1 MDLAEGEVEIGFQL
15 GDFRPFAGLDQG
27 EGNPLFA
34 GPRRPAAAVGEVFDL
49 LGELVVDDEG
59 KPFDIDPAG
68 EAVVMRMN
76 RDLVAAGAT
85 RVRRTTLVRGKDSAD
100 ALRGVA

>member
-1 MDLAEGEVEIGFQL
+1 MFVEGAVDVLAAKTLYARAGIEVVVL
-15 GDFRPFAGLDQG
+15 GVPGVSNWQTPWAAYAAGR
-27 EGNPLFA
+27 EA
-34 GPRRPAAAVGEVFDL
+34 RIAV
-49 LGELVVDDEG
+49 
-59 KPFDIDPAG
+59 DIDPAG